1 MIDPKHIFGQD
12 DGGWEQPNT
21 CKVFNEH
28 FILCFGVNPFEL
40 LMTTKMN
47 GAGHACCIYINHYSK
62 DMDRDMCNSWAHY
75 MGMCRQAF
83 TNPQGNV
90 WANSSIG
97 DRICK
102 ASPQGQ
108 LQGIVENCA
117 SILAQWKGFLWQKH
131 KLV

>member
-1 MIDPKHIFGQD
+1 MTDPKHIFGQD
-12 DGGWEQPNT
+12 NGGWGQPNT

-28 FILCFGVNPFEL
+28 IILCFGVNPFEL

-47 GAGHACCIYINHYSK
+47 GAGHACCVYINHYTK
-62 DMDRDMCNSWAHY
+62 NMDRDIWECAGRPLPTHK
-75 MGMCRQAF
+75 GMCGQTPA
-83 TNPQGNV
+83 QG
-90 WANSSIG
+90 IG
-97 DRICK
+97 LVR

-117 SILAQWKGFLWQKH
+117 SILAQWKGFLWQTH